1 MADDPM
7 TDEPVV
13 DDTLDRL
20 CRRFALD
27 AEAARAAVA
36 TATGPDIPWYLR
48 AATAFGAWLTAGAM
62 LLAVGFALAEAFGDD
77 RLPTTAAAFGVVLA
91 IGAVVLHRGG
101 GGPFASQFAVATALA
116 AQVLI
121 AGGVGGEVES
131 LAVVA
136 AVAGVAAAVLSA
148 ALRDPE
154 HQFLAAGFAVGMVP
168 WALLENHV
176 PHADGLLVLA
186 TLPPAVALLAWP
198 PARVD
203 LRGLAWALLLVPLAT
218 FAAMELF
225 EAEAETGRLPSA
237 VYAAGL
243 LAVLGLLW
251 RGTTP
256 DRRPLVL
263 VGGAVAVVLGAV
275 TAAGVLGS
283 LLLLTL
289 AYLLGS
295 RMLAALGVV
304 AHVWFVWRFYYD
316 LELTLLEKSGMLT
329 AAGLLL
335 LALWWAWGRFAPKEA
350 ADG

>member
-1 MADDPM
+1 MADGPM
-7 TDEPVV
+7 A

-27 AEAARAAVA
+27 AEAVRAAVA
-36 TATGPDIPWYLR
+36 TAAGPDTPCYLR
-48 AATAFGAWLTAGAM
+48 AATGFGAWLTSGAM
-62 LLAVGFALAEAFGDD
+62 ILAVGFALAQAFGDD
-77 RLPTTAAAFGVVLA
+77 RLPTTAAGFGVILA
-91 IGAVVLHRGG
+91 VGAVVLHRAGG
-101 GGPFASQFAVATALA
+101 GAFAGQFAVATALA

-131 LAVVA
+131 LGVMAAVAA
-136 AVAGVAAAVLSA
+136 AVAGVLAAG
-148 ALRDPE
+148 LRDPE
-154 HQFLAAGFAVGMVP
+154 HQFLAAGFAVGIVP
-168 WALLENHV
+168 WALLENEV
-176 PHADGLLVLA
+176 PHADGLLILA
-186 TLPPAVALLAWP
+186 TLPPAVALLVRP

-203 LRGLAWALLLVPLAT
+203 LRGLALALLLVPLASLT
-218 FAAMELF
+218 VSGLLEVGD
-225 EAEAETGRLPSA
+225 EVDRLPSA
-237 VYAAGL
+237 VYAVGL

-251 RGTTP
+251 RAAAP

-263 VGGAVAVVLGAV
+263 VGGAVAVGLGAI

-295 RMLAALGVV
+295 RMLAALGAV

-316 LELTLLEKSGMLT
+316 LELTLLEKSGTLA

-335 LALWWAWGRFAPKEA
+335 LALWWAWSRIAPKVEA

>member
-1 MADDPM
+1 MADDPRA
-7 TDEPVV
+7 

-20 CRRFALD
+20 CRRFGLD
-27 AEAARAAVA
+27 IEAARTAVVKAA
-36 TATGPDIPWYLR
+36 GPDTPWYLR
-48 AATAFGAWLTAGAM
+48 AASGFGAWLTAGAM
-62 LLAVGFALAEAFGDD
+62 ILAVGFALAQAFGDD

-91 IGAVVLHRGG
+91 IGAVLLHRGG
-101 GGPFASQFAVATALA
+101 GGPFAGQFAVATALA

-136 AVAGVAAAVLSA
+136 AVAAGVAAVLSA
-148 ALRDPE
+148 GLRDPE

-168 WALLENHV
+168 WALLENEV
-176 PHADGLLVLA
+176 PHADGLLILA
-186 TLPPAVALLAWP
+186 TLPPAVALLVWP
-198 PARVD
+198 PARLD
-203 LRGLAWALLLVPLAT
+203 LRGLAWALLLVPLASL
-218 FAAMELF
+218 AVSELLEV
-225 EAEAETGRLPSA
+225 EAEAGRLPSA

-251 RGTTP
+251 RGTAP

-295 RMLAALGVV
+295 RMLAALGAV

-316 LELTLLEKSGMLT
+316 LELTLLEKSGMLI

-335 LALWWAWGRFAPKEA
+335 LALWWAWGRFAPAGSVGEA
-350 ADG
+350 TDG